1 MRAHRY
7 REAIARFEVRLAE
20 DPQDLCSLLR
30 MGLCHLLD
38 RSEAVFVAIYH
49 RATAII
55 GELGEVPARAR
66 KLWFQYQQLV
76 QSVTATALVVGG
88 IAATTAGDDD
98 TTPGFGYGLDCGGER
113 SGEAVVKLGKQSAEA
128 DSFGLDRAPG
138 RGDRRLGIGN
148 RHCCRFLP

>member
-1 MRAHRY
+1 MTDPEYGLARDAEGLMRAHRY

-88 IAATTAGDDD
+88 REQPPEEHRAGKTFNKGID
-98 TTPGFGYGLDCGGER
+98 
-113 SGEAVVKLGKQSAEA
+113 AEA
-128 DSFGLDRAPG
+128 
-138 RGDRRLGIGN
+138 
-148 RHCCRFLP
+148 